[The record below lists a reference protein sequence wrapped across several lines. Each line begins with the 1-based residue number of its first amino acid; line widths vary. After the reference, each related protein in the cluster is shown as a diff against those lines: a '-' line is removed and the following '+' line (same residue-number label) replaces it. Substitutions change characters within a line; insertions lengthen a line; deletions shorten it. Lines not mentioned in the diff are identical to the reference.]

1 MNRGNIVNLEDIDDV
16 GVIGVDTPAKQEK
29 QVIQEEKP
37 KLIRGAVKENVV
49 VDDEDGFTD
58 LSQLKNLKI
67 LTEEAN
73 DTDEDDTV
81 IENLDDAISRQIAV
95 MTSMKESFEE
105 LREEQD
111 RIDGIQVIG
120 EDDEE
125 EELDADNDDDEDS
138 DFDAD
143 EEYDDAHED
152 SNVNDDVSVKRVPSW
167 MPDAE
172 DDEETEGGILGED
185 EELETARRL
194 KREEELGVRVGTAS
208 KNSKNDSDDTIRNGK
223 GKVKKK
229 TQARVQ
235 GNLSRLRNAVNM
247 AGAFHDTYLPK
258 SNLIFRTYKPTN
270 SIALDNRT
278 IQGDWIMAGRD
289 KLRATLKEFYENG
302 LLRCAENISFEVFL
316 RSISYRDLKY
326 INCGIAST
334 IVDKWEM
341 DIGMCKHVDADGP
354 CNKVKESETIVLPI
368 RDVIQKSYKAEELER
383 MNRYDNTKTITELQS
398 DTLFGQC
405 EVYEID
411 ITDNRGDRTGTMK
424 VYTSEASVE
433 RFLSVMRTVDDY
445 LISILVD
452 ERPDMRAIAGNLN
465 TEELLYQVKEIMPER
480 SQEAY
485 GVAIV
490 MLGIGRI
497 EVGTV
502 AEDKVVEFKVED
514 VRSYEEL
521 FELFTIID
529 SRIMAKLAT
538 DDKQQEMIG
547 VNSFKFKYKRKC
559 KHITTVVVES
569 ELVLNLPRRALLV

>member
-125 EELDADNDDDEDS
+125 EELDADNDDAEDS

-143 EEYDDAHED
+143 EEYDDVQED

-354 CNKVKESETIVLPI
+354 CNKGKESETIVLPI

-398 DTLFGQC
+398 DTLLGQ
-405 EVYEID
+405 
-411 ITDNRGDRTGTMK
+411 
-424 VYTSEASVE
+424 
-433 RFLSVMRTVDDY
+433 
-445 LISILVD
+445 
-452 ERPDMRAIAGNLN
+452 
-465 TEELLYQVKEIMPER
+465 
-480 SQEAY
+480 
-485 GVAIV
+485 
-490 MLGIGRI
+490 
-497 EVGTV
+497 
-502 AEDKVVEFKVED
+502 
-514 VRSYEEL
+514 
-521 FELFTIID
+521 
-529 SRIMAKLAT
+529 
-538 DDKQQEMIG
+538 
-547 VNSFKFKYKRKC
+547 
-559 KHITTVVVES
+559 
-569 ELVLNLPRRALLV
+569 